1 MRLPVGRGQRP
12 VDRGFSYTSRMLARV
27 LSLLLLVLAGARAAE
42 AQTAPETSRMD
53 DATYVAFLADADVDT
68 VDARRL
74 SRLFFGVAATL
85 DGGRTSVRLLQNAIV
100 LRDST
105 QEAVR
110 ATLRSMDASY
120 EVAVGRMR
128 TAVTALLD
136 TPDSAARLNETLVDG
151 QESCYRLDAYSRL
164 AETYGARASDLVS
177 ILASTEACARFR
189 QAAFTPGV
197 RALVSRG
204 FGAGG
209 GSQAEVER
217 LKRELAELQKLL
229 DDLRAID
236 KKP

>member
-1 MRLPVGRGQRP
+1 
-12 VDRGFSYTSRMLARV
+12 MLARV
-27 LSLLLLVLAGARAAE
+27 VALLALVLAGPRAAD
-42 AQTAPETSRMD
+42 AQMAPEPSKMD
-53 DATYVAFLADADVDT
+53 DATYVAYLADADVDT

-128 TAVTALLD
+128 TSVAALLD
-136 TPDSAARLNETLVDG
+136 APDSAVRLNDTLVDG
-151 QESCYRLDAYSRL
+151 HEACYRLDAYSRL

-177 ILASTEACARFR
+177 ILASTEACVRFR
-189 QAAFTPGV
+189 HAAFTPGV
-197 RALVSRG
+197 RGLVSRG
-204 FGAGG
+204 FMASAG
-209 GSQAEVER
+209 GSQAEVAR